1 MKFIIC
7 DTRQQEGK
15 HDKKHSQIADCGVR
29 MLTCCMP
36 CGDYC
41 SFDALSETAK
51 RKAVDLSY
59 QYGNNLNPRP
69 KLRKEVSELLL
80 NEMTVSVDTKKN
92 LEELSRNLMNRS
104 DHSRFWKEVRKAN
117 ENGIKLIILCEHGG
131 QIKSI
136 PDVAKWHSK
145 YSPVTGR
152 TLMEEIY
159 RVHIAYGVDFV
170 FCDKRNTGKKIIEL
184 LDATV

>member
-15 HDKKHSQIADCGVR
+15 HDKKHGQIAECGVH

-41 SFDALSETAK
+41 SFDGLSETTK
-51 RKAVDLSY
+51 RKVIDLSY
-59 QYGNNLNPRP
+59 QYEKELDPRP
-69 KLRKEVSELLL
+69 RLRKEVSELLL
-80 NEMTVSVDTKKN
+80 NEIKVSVDTKQN
-92 LEELSRNLMNRS
+92 LEELSKNLMNRP
-104 DHSRFWKEVRKAN
+104 DHSRFWKEVRKAK
-117 ENGIKLIILCEHGG
+117 EHGIRLIILCEHSG

-145 YSPVTGR
+145 YSPVSGR
-152 TLMEEIY
+152 ALMDEIY
-159 RVHIAYGVDFV
+159 RVHISYGVDFI

-184 LDATV
+184 LGGAV